1 VISRIE
7 RVVMLGAPVI
17 ALATVALG
25 LRLGA
30 PEGVRAAVV
39 YGAPAS
45 RAGTGLAWQVMTF
58 EESARGREVI
68 SLANLQV
75 LARAGAGEARWRG
88 ATNEDGA
95 AEVLLALPTDEGVDL
110 EVSAGRAV
118 LASGPAS
125 MPVPATRSPPRS
137 AWARF
142 ARREGAIALDVAV
155 LGQHVPAGFPATIW
169 VRATDPMSGAALPGV
184 AIELAPD
191 SSLLPSSP
199 GEPTD
204 ERGWAKVLATPIGHA
219 VTMILRAN
227 ARDGRE
233 GTWAGALFVSPG
245 ASRVIARARYL
256 PSEEP
261 AIDLVVPNLR
271 KTAYFEIDDAQGRV
285 WAQALRVENVVEA
298 NAAMP
303 TASLRAPRL
312 APGLYWAVASDDPMG
327 AAQLGP
333 GTSVGPFFVASTDDE
348 ALSFGTDRSECMP
361 PSGVRDVARVVSLC
375 LALAAAAPVPRW
387 KALDG
392 FDLQHARDRD
402 KHARGLGLAV
412 GAIVVA
418 ALLET
423 ILLLRAAAAS
433 RARLRA
439 LADTGETPQPLRTGR
454 IVGVVVALL
463 VALLGFV
470 LLAAFVARAG

>member
-1 VISRIE
+1 MIARIE
-7 RVVMLGAPVI
+7 RIVLLGAPVI
-17 ALATVALG
+17 ALATVVLG

-30 PEGVRAAVV
+30 PGGVRAAVV
-39 YGAPAS
+39 YGAAAS
-45 RAGTGLAWQVMTF
+45 HAGTGLAWQVMTF

-68 SLANLQV
+68 SLPNLQAI
-75 LARAGAGEARWRG
+75 ARAGAGEARWHG

-95 AEVLLALPTDEGVDL
+95 AEVLLALPTHEGVEL
-110 EVSAGRAV
+110 EVTADRAV

-125 MPVPATRSPPRS
+125 MPLPATRAPPRS

-155 LGQHVPAGFPATIW
+155 LGQRVPAGFPAAIW
-169 VRATDPMSGAALPGV
+169 VRATDPMSGAALPDV
-184 AIELAPD
+184 AIALAPD

-204 ERGWAKVLATPIGHA
+204 ERGWAKVLATPVGHA
-219 VTMILRAN
+219 VTMILRAR

-233 GTWAGALFVSPG
+233 GMWAGALFVSPG
-245 ASRVIARARYL
+245 ASRVIAQERYL

-261 AIDLVVPNLR
+261 AIHLVVPNMR
-271 KTAYFEIDDAQGRV
+271 KTAYFEIDDTQGRV
-285 WAQALRVENVVEA
+285 WAQALHVETVAEA

-312 APGLYWAVASDDPMG
+312 APGLYWAVAAGDPMG

-333 GTSVGPFFVASTDDE
+333 GTSVRPFFVALTDEE
-348 ALSFGTDRSECMP
+348 ALSFGTDRSECVP
-361 PSGVRDVARVVSLC
+361 PSGARDVARVVSLC

-392 FDLQHARDRD
+392 FDVQHARDRD
-402 KHARGLGLAV
+402 KRARGLGLAV

-423 ILLLRAAAAS
+423 ILLLRAAGAS

-439 LADTGETPQPLRTGR
+439 LADTDATPQPLRAGR
-454 IVGVVVALL
+454 VVGVAVALL